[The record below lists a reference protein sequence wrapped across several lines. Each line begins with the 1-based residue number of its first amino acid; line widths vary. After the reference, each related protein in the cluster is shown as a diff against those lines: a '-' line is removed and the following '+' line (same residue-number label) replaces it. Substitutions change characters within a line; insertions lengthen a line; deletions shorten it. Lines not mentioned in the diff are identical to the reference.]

1 MEQQFKK
8 IKKGD
13 SVQMLKGKDRGKTG
27 KVAHVF
33 PKEQKVIVEGLNLV
47 KKHVRP
53 KRQGEKGEIVNMPR
67 KVAVANVGVMCGR
80 CGKPA
85 RVGFLI
91 EKGAKTRICRRC
103 KGTL

>member
-27 KVAHVF
+27 KVVHVF

-53 KRQGEKGEIVNMPR
+53 KRQGEKGEIVSMPR
-67 KVAVANVGVMCGR
+67 KVAVANVGIMCGR

-85 RVGFLI
+85 RVGFLV
-91 EKGAKTRICRRC
+91 EKDVKTRICRRC

>member
-1 MEQQFKK
+1 MEKQFKK

-27 KVAHVF
+27 KVVHVF
-33 PKEQKVIVEGLNLV
+33 PKEGRVIVEGLNLV

-53 KRQGEKGEIVNMPR
+53 KRQGEKGEIVDMPR
-67 KVAVANVGVMCGR
+67 RVSVSNVGVFCSR

-85 RVGFLI
+85 RVGFLM

-103 KGTL
+103 KGAL